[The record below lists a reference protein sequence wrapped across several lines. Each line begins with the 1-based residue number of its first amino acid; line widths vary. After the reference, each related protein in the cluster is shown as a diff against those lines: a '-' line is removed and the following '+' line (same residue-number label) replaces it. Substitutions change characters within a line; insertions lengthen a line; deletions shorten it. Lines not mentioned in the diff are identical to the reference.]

1 MYLISGLQVSEY
13 SRVVTSH
20 EDFVR
25 CAENV
30 GHFAIEIFE
39 GSFYH
44 FIVTSWRDGW
54 SNEQEFY
61 IAFKNPY
68 IRNKKLTENA
78 IKESISRGEV
88 YVIDDPYYPKTDED
102 GQRANDGFWGD
113 CNVFEGK
120 CEEHLSYILTG
131 RPFSRGIKS
140 YGPWIYP
147 TSKFCIYDDQDMKR
161 EILKSARC
169 FLGSA
174 MVPARDKPKLKENQ
188 GHTAAGYSTKEL
200 SIFDD
205 PDMTRE
211 IFNTTGCFLES
222 VMFPAHDN
230 RGGTAPSKALCRR
243 GHFQPSI
250 DDDEE
255 RQSKEVEPVN
265 FTRTKTTLVRTGLRE
280 TFHVA
285 GEIVDLRSRRR
296 EGKLSKERFDREV
309 AKSVS
314 GAIGCTVGSACGEF
328 IGEVLNPGKGF
339 ESGATFGGEI
349 GRFLATSIC
358 DEFFK

>member
-1 MYLISGLQVSEY
+1 M
-13 SRVVTSH
+13 TSH

-30 GHFAIEIFE
+30 GHFAIEMFE

-78 IKESISRGEV
+78 IKESISRGKV
-88 YVIDDPYYPKTDED
+88 YVIDDPDYPKTDKE

-131 RPFSRGIKS
+131 RPFSRSIKS

-147 TSKFCIYDDQDMKR
+147 TSKFCIFDDQDMKR

-188 GHTAAGYSTKEL
+188 GHTAAGNSPKEL

-205 PDMTRE
+205 QDFMTRE
-211 IFNTTGCFLES
+211 IINTAGRCFLES

-230 RGGTAPSKALCRR
+230 RGKTVPSKALCRR
-243 GHFQPSI
+243 GHFQSSI
-250 DDDEE
+250 DDDDEE
-255 RQSKEVEPVN
+255 RQSREVEPVSL
-265 FTRTKTTLVRTGLRE
+265 TRTKTTLVRTGLRE
-280 TFHVA
+280 TFNVA
-285 GEIVDLRSRRR
+285 EEIVELRSRRR
-296 EGKLSKERFDREV
+296 EGKLSEERFDREV

-358 DEFFK
+358 DEFLK

>member
-1 MYLISGLQVSEY
+1 MMDAHHMVPEY
-13 SRVVTSH
+13 SRVVTSN

-30 GHFAIEIFE
+30 GHFAIEMFE
-39 GSFYH
+39 ESFYH
-44 FIVTSWRDGW
+44 FIVTSWRDDW
-54 SNEQEFY
+54 SNEQEYY

-68 IRNKKLTENA
+68 IRNKKLTEHA
-78 IKESISRGEV
+78 IKESISRGKV
-88 YVIDDPYYPKTDED
+88 YVIDDPDYPKTDKE

-131 RPFSRGIKS
+131 RPFSRNIKS

-147 TSKFCIYDDQDMKR
+147 TSKLSIYDDQNMKR

-243 GHFQPSI
+243 GHFQSSI

-255 RQSKEVEPVN
+255 RPSKEVEPIS
-265 FTRTKTTLVRTGLRE
+265 FTRTKTTLVKTGLRE
-280 TFHVA
+280 TFHA
-285 GEIVDLRSRRR
+285 AEEIVDLRSRRT
-296 EGKLSKERFDREV
+296 EGMLSKERFDREV

-349 GRFLATSIC
+349 GQFLATSIC
-358 DEFFK
+358 DGFFK

>member
-1 MYLISGLQVSEY
+1 MDAHEKVPEY
-13 SRVVTSH
+13 SRVVTSN

-30 GHFAIEIFE
+30 GHFAIEMFE
-39 GSFYH
+39 ESFYH
-44 FIVTSWRDGW
+44 FIVTSWRDDW
-54 SNEQEFY
+54 SNEQEYY

-68 IRNKKLTENA
+68 IRNKKLTEHA
-78 IKESISRGEV
+78 IKESISRGKV
-88 YVIDDPYYPKTDED
+88 YVIDDPDYPKTDKE

-131 RPFSRGIKS
+131 RPFSRNIKS

-147 TSKFCIYDDQDMKR
+147 TSKLSIYDDQNMKR

-243 GHFQPSI
+243 GHFQSSI

-255 RQSKEVEPVN
+255 RPSKEVEPIS
-265 FTRTKTTLVRTGLRE
+265 FTRTKTTLVKTGLRE
-280 TFHVA
+280 TFHA
-285 GEIVDLRSRRR
+285 AEEIVDLRSRRT
-296 EGKLSKERFDREV
+296 EGMLSKERFDREV

-349 GRFLATSIC
+349 GQFLATSIC
-358 DEFFK
+358 DGFFK